1 MPSLRKLTST
11 FTDRVFWLLLRIFG
25 VECTF
30 DQAQKRSYDYPL
42 DLPPANTIKVSD
54 TLSAAADAEYDRAEA
69 RRKVIDD
76 KARMLLT
83 LVGLLV
89 PLTATLAL
97 RLAWPWLALVPL
109 VFFFASAGILAGYL
123 AVGGTMFPKL
133 SATEATYQE
142 DQLKCSIILDT
153 LQSARSIENWTHFLV
168 DVYRAGLRAFIVG
181 LLFVATI
188 AVSALTRSHDPVAQL
203 IKELR
208 GDPALR
214 EQLRGP
220 QGKPGVAGAR
230 GPAGPSGPPGRE
242 GPTGPQGPQGPAG
255 TSTSMPRGSRK

>member
-1 MPSLRKLTST
+1 MPSLRNLTST
-11 FTDRVFWLLLRIFG
+11 FTDRVFWFLLRIFG

-42 DLPPANTIKVSD
+42 DLPLETSIKVTD

-69 RRKVIDD
+69 RRKAVDD

-97 RLAWPWLALVPL
+97 RLAWPWLALAPL
-109 VFFFASAGILAGYL
+109 AFFFASAGILAGYL

-133 SATEATYQE
+133 TAPETTYEE
-142 DQLKCSIILDT
+142 DQLKRTIILDT
-153 LQSARSIENWTHFLV
+153 LQSARSMENWTHFLV

-181 LLFVATI
+181 LLLVALISVT
-188 AVSALTRSHDPVAQL
+188 ALTRSHDSVAQFL
-203 IKELR
+203 KELR
-208 GDPALR
+208 GDPTLR
-214 EQLRGP
+214 DELRGP
-220 QGKPGVAGAR
+220 RGAPGLPGAPGAQGPVGPT
-230 GPAGPSGPPGRE
+230 GPAGPP
-242 GPTGPQGPQGPAG
+242 GPQGPQGPPGA
-255 TSTSMPRGSRK
+255 TPQARPTRP

>member
-42 DLPPANTIKVSD
+42 DLPPAKTIKVSD
-54 TLSAAADAEYDRAEA
+54 TLGAAANAEYDRAEA

-97 RLAWPWLALVPL
+97 RLPWPWLALLPL
-109 VFFFASAGILAGYL
+109 AFFFASAGILAGYL
-123 AVGGTMFPKL
+123 AVGGTMFPKV
-133 SATEATYQE
+133 AAPETTYEE
-142 DQLKCSIILDT
+142 DELKRTIILDT
-153 LQSARSIENWTHFLV
+153 LQSARSVENWTHFLV

-181 LLFVATI
+181 LLFVALISVT
-188 AVSALTRSHDPVAQL
+188 ALTRPHDSVAQL

-208 GDPALR
+208 DDPTLR
-214 EQLRGP
+214 DELRGP
-220 QGKPGVAGAR
+220 QGAPGLPGAPGAR
-230 GPAGPSGPPGRE
+230 GPV
-242 GPTGPQGPQGPAG
+242 GPTGPAGPPGPQGTQGPPGAA
-255 TSTSMPRGSRK
+255 PQARPSRP